1 MFPYSNMHII
11 HFLYGKIFAISHF
24 CLWYNYLENLLI
36 DLSCQG
42 DGSGR
47 SNAASTIHGD
57 RGRSQAKPSREVI
70 IKYSNLIRP
79 E

>member
-1 MFPYSNMHII
+1 MVQ
-11 HFLYGKIFAISHF
+11 LFAQ
-24 CLWYNYLENLLI
+24 LVLI
-36 DLSCQG
+36 DLLCQG

-47 SNAASTIHGD
+47 SNVANTIHGD
-57 RGRSQAKPSREVI
+57 RGRSQAIPSREVI

>member
-36 DLSCQG
+36 DLLCHG

-47 SNAASTIHGD
+47 SNGASTIQGD
-57 RGRSQAKPSREVI
+57 RGRSQDIPSHEVI